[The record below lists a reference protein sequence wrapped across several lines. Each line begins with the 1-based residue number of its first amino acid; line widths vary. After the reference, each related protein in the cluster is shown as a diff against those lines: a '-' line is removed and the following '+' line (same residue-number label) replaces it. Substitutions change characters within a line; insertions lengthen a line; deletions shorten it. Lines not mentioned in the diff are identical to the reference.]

1 MSFEQNTQF
10 FCNEKPNLDKEATED
25 KTNNFPK
32 ESEN

>member
-10 FCNEKPNLDKEATED
+10 FCNDKEATED